1 MKKFMKKANR
11 GLLLTAVVLTVMIIY
26 VLADYISFQ
35 SEKETINDTV
45 NQYFTDIYQINT
57 TADGDSENHKKEIT
71 NIIDSYWT
79 YEKPSIDWCTT
90 KSDMLNNV
98 KYMFEDLKLENI
110 WLYDVSEVDF
120 NINGLKVQ
128 KAGPGYAKVTLNY
141 TASITGKAGSY
152 VITPSNYRS
161 LDYTYSDQVYAIYD
175 YNDIV
180 ENNLSTEKQEQ
191 LTQLQSKVGT
201 LKYSVQEASIEL
213 HKEDGKW
220 KICGFDAWEYES
232 SFDVSGEE

>member
-1 MKKFMKKANR
+1 M
-11 GLLLTAVVLTVMIIY
+11 VVRII
-26 VLADYISFQ
+26 
-35 SEKETINDTV
+35 T
-45 NQYFTDIYQINT
+45 
-57 TADGDSENHKKEIT
+57 KEIT

-120 NINGLKVQ
+120 NINGQRFKSRS
-128 KAGPGYAKVTLNY
+128 GICKVTLNY

-152 VITPSNYRS
+152 VIAPSNYRS

-180 ENNLSTEKQEQ
+180 ENNLSQKNKN
-191 LTQLQSKVGT
+191 S
-201 LKYSVQEASIEL
+201 
-213 HKEDGKW
+213 
-220 KICGFDAWEYES
+220 
-232 SFDVSGEE
+232 